1 MHPVNLPVSE
11 SVEALKLNV
20 AGFLRPK
27 KAVEDLIA
35 AIQVKP
41 SRYLLAYLP
50 FEVRHHDLVQTTFN
64 IAVNRN
70 QLALA
75 GNL

>member
-11 SVEALKLNV
+11 SVETLKLNL

-27 KAVEDLIA
+27 KLMADRIA
-35 AIQVKP
+35 QIQIKP
-41 SRYLLAYLP
+41 SRYLLTYLP
-50 FEVRHHDLVQTTFN
+50 FDIRHHDLVQTTFN
-64 IAVNRN
+64 IAINRK